1 MDPNKL
7 TSSRSASPTPFA
19 STWRK
24 RRSTPTYGAR
34 PLKRLLEREVQ
45 DVLAVKLLEGEIAK
59 GDEVE
64 VDAEGGGLSFGVR
77 RT

>member
-1 MDPNKL
+1 M
-7 TSSRSASPTPFA
+7 
-19 STWRK
+19 
-24 RRSTPTYGAR
+24 
-34 PLKRLLEREVQ
+34 
-45 DVLAVKLLEGEIAK
+45 LAVKLLEGEIAK